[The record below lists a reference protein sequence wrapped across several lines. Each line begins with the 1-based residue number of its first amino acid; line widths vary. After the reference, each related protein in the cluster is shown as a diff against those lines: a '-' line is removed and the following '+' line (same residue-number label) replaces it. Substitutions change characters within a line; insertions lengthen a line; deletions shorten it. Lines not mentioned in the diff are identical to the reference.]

1 MNSDHV
7 YLPTE
12 PDPEGR
18 GLRGRRKGR
27 VRFGRS
33 EELGA
38 PSPFHLTGPH
48 RRLSAEVVCVAGE
61 SARMLQ
67 IKSSE
72 VPPRPPHCQPCA
84 LPVLSWLTLKPC
96 TKGSLRA
103 SCVPPWDALLPLPC
117 EGLGLA
123 MRCGAGAPSGAGGCK
138 EPVRSKP
145 CSEPGHPKPEGTG
158 CTTTSVR
165 AK

>member
-27 VRFGRS
+27 VRFVRS

-61 SARMLQ
+61 SARMLP

-72 VPPRPPHCQPCA
+72 VPPAPPPLPALCPACAVMAHTEALYKRQPESKLCTPMGCSLA
-84 LPVLSWLTLKPC
+84 PAMRGVGPC
-96 TKGSLRA
+96 HAMWGRSTQWGWRVQGTSQEQ
-103 SCVPPWDALLPLPC
+103 ALL
-117 EGLGLA
+117 
-123 MRCGAGAPSGAGGCK
+123 
-138 EPVRSKP
+138 
-145 CSEPGHPKPEGTG
+145 
-158 CTTTSVR
+158 
-165 AK
+165 